1 LACLFYSLILCLNFK
16 LFSYGKLKLLNGK
29 LRIWYFPANQR
40 AWLKIKTWPVFNGS
54 WSCVSISNE
63 EFYSLSGNQR
73 WNGYT
78 GLNQTWC
85 LPPAPSDKDIMM
97 VHSLK
102 ENKLPTGLDVK
113 DHGTFNLFVKKN
125 ESSYHDVR
133 KHIQLI
139 FQLAG
144 SYK

>member
-1 LACLFYSLILCLNFK
+1 
-16 LFSYGKLKLLNGK
+16 
-29 LRIWYFPANQR
+29 
-40 AWLKIKTWPVFNGS
+40 
-54 WSCVSISNE
+54 
-63 EFYSLSGNQR
+63 
-73 WNGYT
+73 
-78 GLNQTWC
+78 
-85 LPPAPSDKDIMM
+85 MM